1 MQAST
6 SEAVSAAAT
15 TLQNVLLDK
24 EAQHLVAELHGV
36 RIIAGLLHST
46 DLVLLARATGMHAA
60 MDYTLSVVHNL
71 VAELHEVRIIAGLL
85 HSTDWVLLAKAT
97 GMHAAIGYILSACC
111 TARTWSFLLEL
122 QVCSQQWITF

>member
-36 RIIAGLLHST
+36 RIIAGLLQST
-46 DLVLLARATGMHAA
+46 DLVLLARATGMPAA
-60 MDYTLSVVHNL
+60 MN
-71 VAELHEVRIIAGLL
+71 
-85 HSTDWVLLAKAT
+85 
-97 GMHAAIGYILSACC
+97 YILNACC
-111 TARTWSFLLEL
+111 TAQIWSFLLEL
-122 QVCSQQWITF
+122 QVRTQHWGAF